1 MNPVDN
7 MMLAQ
12 HRQQGCLNIAAL
24 RMGQT
29 HTVRDK
35 VRVIHNSR
43 RSIISI
49 ATATPPVPI
58 LCARM

>member
-35 VRVIHNSR
+35 VRVD
-43 RSIISI
+43 
-49 ATATPPVPI
+49 P
-58 LCARM
+58 

>member
-1 MNPVDN
+1 VIPQNESVDN

-35 VRVIHNSR
+35 VRVD
-43 RSIISI
+43 
-49 ATATPPVPI
+49 P
-58 LCARM
+58 